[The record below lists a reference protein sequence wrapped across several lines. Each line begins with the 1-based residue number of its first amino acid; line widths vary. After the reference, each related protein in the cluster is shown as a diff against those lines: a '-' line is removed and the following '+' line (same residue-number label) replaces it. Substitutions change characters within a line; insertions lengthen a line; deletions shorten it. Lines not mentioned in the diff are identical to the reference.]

1 MNDDVGRIIEVNGVD
16 VKAKLFSLLP
26 PFLIINGKP
35 YSAPKIN
42 SFVKTK
48 VGLDVIICQ
57 IVGEYN
63 VEDLNSK
70 TDYYMDLRVKGYIEN
85 GKFIQGLRMLPIV
98 SSNISLL
105 SEKEYNIIFQ
115 YNKESSFR
123 IGQDLFEQ
131 NRSIYINCNHVIPS
145 HVGVFGN
152 TGSGKSNTLALILQ
166 RYLNLLLN
174 VSESKN
180 SRILIFDLNNEY
192 GDEAICSRN
201 LKTIYTL
208 STSSKSKDRIPFNF
222 NDLTEDDMGV
232 LLNATSKMQM
242 PVLKY
247 AFKQLKKENDESY
260 YIKYLT
266 SILRNK
272 QKDLFNSIRF
282 NLQEYIGNI
291 EDIFWSEKH
300 EKFCKI
306 KNDGQWYFSDND
318 DFYSEVVSKIIIN
331 LPDNSLDRLKFE
343 LYFSVA
349 KECVHGVNGEYLT
362 PLLSRAEKIFD
373 DLHKIIEFEN
383 NEVDVFGDNNIAIVQ
398 LADVNTDMTMTVTS
412 LLSNALFSKQI
423 KSKGNEKV
431 KSIINIVIDEAHNIL
446 YKDDDSRIHNSTL
459 YSFEKIVKE
468 GRKFGI
474 FLMIAS
480 QRPSDISNTVLSQ
493 LHNYFLH
500 KLINPNDLYQIR
512 KTVAFLDENSMNF
525 LTVLAPGECI
535 LSGTCVA
542 MPTFVKI
549 DELSNESKPNS
560 SNVVLIGDYGI
571 LMNSENRESSKRRRR
586 IRKTHK

>member
-1 MNDDVGRIIEVNGVD
+1 M
-16 VKAKLFSLLP
+16 
-26 PFLIINGKP
+26 
-35 YSAPKIN
+35 
-42 SFVKTK
+42 
-48 VGLDVIICQ
+48 
-57 IVGEYN
+57 
-63 VEDLNSK
+63 
-70 TDYYMDLRVKGYIEN
+70 
-85 GKFIQGLRMLPIV
+85 
-98 SSNISLL
+98 
-105 SEKEYNIIFQ
+105 
-115 YNKESSFR
+115 
-123 IGQDLFEQ
+123 
-131 NRSIYINCNHVIPS
+131 
-145 HVGVFGN
+145 
-152 TGSGKSNTLALILQ
+152 
-166 RYLNLLLN
+166 
-174 VSESKN
+174 
-180 SRILIFDLNNEY
+180 
-192 GDEAICSRN
+192 
-201 LKTIYTL
+201 
-208 STSSKSKDRIPFNF
+208 
-222 NDLTEDDMGV
+222 
-232 LLNATSKMQM
+232 
-242 PVLKY
+242 
-247 AFKQLKKENDESY
+247 
-260 YIKYLT
+260 
-266 SILRNK
+266 
-272 QKDLFNSIRF
+272 
-282 NLQEYIGNI
+282 
-291 EDIFWSEKH
+291 
-300 EKFCKI
+300 
-306 KNDGQWYFSDND
+306 
-318 DFYSEVVSKIIIN
+318 
-331 LPDNSLDRLKFE
+331 
-343 LYFSVA
+343 
-349 KECVHGVNGEYLT
+349 
-362 PLLSRAEKIFD
+362 LSRAEKIFD

-549 DELSNESKPNS
+549 DELSNENKPNS

-571 LMNSENRESSKRRRR
+571 LMNSENRESSKRRR